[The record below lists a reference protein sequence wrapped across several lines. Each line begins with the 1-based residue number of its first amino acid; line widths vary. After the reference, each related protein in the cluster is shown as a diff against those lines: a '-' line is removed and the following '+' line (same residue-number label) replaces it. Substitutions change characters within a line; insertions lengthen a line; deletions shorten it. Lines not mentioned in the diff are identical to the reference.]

1 MDFKKKDHAPSADKN
16 VKKKKNEIRKKK
28 ENMY

>member
-16 VKKKKNEIRKKK
+16 VKKKNEIRKKK